1 MHVLW
6 VKVGGLTPLNT
17 GGRLRSFHLIEAL
30 SRRHRV
36 TLLTTECTVGQHDEL
51 TAQLPQCAR
60 IVSFPHVIP
69 KWRSARFAV
78 ALLRSWLSPMPV
90 DIRRCRVPALKREV
104 SRCLVEEGVDLCIAD
119 FLAAMPN
126 VPASRPVATLLF
138 EHNVEHMIWKR
149 LAGIETRPWRR
160 ALLELEWHKLR
171 RYETG
176 ACRRVNT
183 TVAVSSADQTLL
195 AALAPSALIQAVP
208 TGVDTEYFVPDGT
221 PEIPGEIV
229 YVGSMDWQPN
239 EDAVLNFMQEVLPR
253 IQQAVPGAHFTVVG
267 RNPSDTLRRKAQRCG
282 VALTGTVDD
291 VRPHLRQ
298 AGVCVVP
305 LRIGGGTRLKIFEAM
320 AMGKAVVSTSVGA
333 EGLPLV
339 DGRHYLRSDEPS
351 AFANAV
357 ITLLGNPARRRELGR
372 AGRELVERHYSWA
385 QVAAQF
391 DALCEQTC
399 NAYRGARR
407 CTPLGT
413 AAREPVPE
421 RPAVLPQH
429 LQQRR

>member
-17 GGRLRSFHLIEAL
+17 GGRLRSFHLLKEL

-36 TLLTTECTVGQHDEL
+36 TLLTTESTTGQHDEL

-60 IVSFPHVIP
+60 IVSFPHVMA

-104 SRCLVEEGVDLCIAD
+104 SRCLAEEGVDLCIAD

-138 EHNVEHMIWKR
+138 EHNVEHVIWKR

-160 ALLELEWHKLR
+160 ALLELEWRKLR

-176 ACRRVNT
+176 ACRRVNM

-195 AALAPSALIQAVP
+195 AALAPSALIQAIS
-208 TGVDTEYFVPDGT
+208 TGVDTEYFAPDDT
-221 PEIPGEIV
+221 PEIFGQIV

-239 EDAVLNFMQEVLPR
+239 EDAVLTFMQEVLPR
-253 IQQAVPGAHFTVVG
+253 IRQDVPGARFTVVG
-267 RNPSDTLRRKAQRCG
+267 RNPSETLRRRAQRCG

-291 VRPHLRQ
+291 VRPHLRK
-298 AGVCVVP
+298 AAVCVVP
-305 LRIGGGTRLKIFEAM
+305 LRIGGGTRLKIFEAL

-339 DGRHYLRSDEPS
+339 DGRHYLRTDDPG
-351 AFANAV
+351 AFAHAV
-357 ITLLGNPARRRELGR
+357 TTLLRDPVRRRALGR
-372 AGRELVERHYSWA
+372 HGRELVERHYSWS
-385 QVAAQF
+385 QVATQF
-391 DALCEQTC
+391 DRLCWQARDTYAGAGRCALHGGGGRELIEE
-399 NAYRGARR
+399 R
-407 CTPLGT
+407 
-413 AAREPVPE
+413 AAVVP
-421 RPAVLPQH
+421 H
-429 LQQRR
+429 YLQQRR